1 MSARQRMACMLFS
14 AGMLFA
20 SLATHA
26 AVLGPGQS
34 MAPGQRLYSSSKL
47 YFAALSPNGDFAVYR
62 TSDGAR
68 AWSSGTTGSGAVAA
82 NMLRDGRLVLT
93 NAVGQTV
100 WATPTRGKHRV
111 FGVTAYGSA
120 VVLNARKWKP
130 YDKKAEPI
138 VEQMM
143 TRRAKLDWQTPAHDS
158 PAKQRQ
164 RAAAQASR
172 ESAGTKHAPRIRK

>member
-1 MSARQRMACMLFS
+1 MLLA
-14 AGMLFA
+14 AGIA
-20 SLATHA
+20 NS
-26 AVLGPGQS
+26 AVLGPDQS
-34 MAPGQRLYSSSKL
+34 MIPGQRLYSSSNL
-47 YFAALSPNGDFAVYR
+47 YFATLDPTGDFAVYR

-68 AWSSGTTGSGAVAA
+68 AWSAGTRGSGAVAA
-82 NMLRDGRLVLT
+82 RMLRDGRLVLSD
-93 NAVGQTV
+93 AGGQTV

-111 FGVTAYGSA
+111 FGVSAYGSA

-143 TRRAKLDWQTPAHDS
+143 GRRARLDWQTPAHDS

-164 RAAAQASR
+164 RAVAQAAR
-172 ESAGTKHAPRIRK
+172 EGARTKHDPRIRK